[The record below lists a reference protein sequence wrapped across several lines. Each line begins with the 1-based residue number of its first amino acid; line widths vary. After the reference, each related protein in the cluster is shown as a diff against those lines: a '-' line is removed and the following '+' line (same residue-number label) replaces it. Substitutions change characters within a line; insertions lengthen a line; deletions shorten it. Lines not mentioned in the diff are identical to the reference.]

1 MAIRITGIIPVSMVK
16 GTLNRVISP
25 TVHMML
31 NATTSNG
38 RKTPA
43 ALRKPIKRTPIINM
57 SISGFK
63 YFMFSS
69 MIRVIECIKKGM
81 PP

>member
-16 GTLNRVISP
+16 GTFNRAINP

-31 NATTSNG
+31 NPTISNG

-43 ALRKPIKRTPIINM
+43 ALRKPAKRTPIINM
-57 SISGFK
+57 SINGFK